1 MEKRLPLE
9 TTLNQETPEGQE
21 IISIYRPE
29 DHREVVERYERP
41 LPQGLCQTPAPV
53 PKKKSRRGLWIFL
66 GILLT
71 AILLSAG
78 AWALNEYLE
87 PEEDVWEGSWETFS
101 KDEEEITIP
110 SYPYG
115 QGAELHLTA
124 ERGEKRTPQEVYAA
138 VNPAVVLVAAE
149 LDHGASL
156 GTGVIFRE
164 DGYLITNYHVV
175 EGGRDCMVMLNSGLS
190 IPAAYVAGNAEQD
203 LAVLKV
209 KMTGLPTA
217 TFGDSES
224 LTVGDTVYAIG
235 NPLGMELRGTFTN
248 GIVSAI
254 DRDVLV
260 DGRTMTLIQ
269 TNAAL
274 NSGNSGG
281 PLVDEYGHVVGI
293 NVIKMSSEYS
303 SVEGLGFAIPSASV
317 ERLVN
322 DLLTYG
328 EARPEPL
335 LGMSVRPYSEEVE
348 PGVLGLEI
356 VEVTPEGSADRAG
369 MQKGDYLI
377 AVNGAPVQS
386 SRDVFRARRQLHL
399 GDQLPLTLWRDGER
413 LEIVLDLD
421 TPVGDQ

>member
-1 MEKRLPLE
+1 MGERQLLDTE
-9 TTLNQETPEGQE
+9 RNQEMPKEGQE
-21 IISIYRPE
+21 IVHIYRPE
-29 DHREVVERYERP
+29 ERREVVECYART
-41 LPQGLCQTPAPV
+41 LPRRLLPVPAPR
-53 PKKKSRRGLWIFL
+53 KKSRKGLWIFL
-66 GILLT
+66 GLLLAAVLLT
-71 AILLSAG
+71 AGS
-78 AWALNEYLE
+78 WAVNAYWDSDEE
-87 PEEDVWEGSWETFS
+87 PWEGSWETLT
-101 KDEEEITIP
+101 KNEREITIP

-115 QGAELHLTA
+115 QGVELHLSA
-124 ERGEKRTPQEVYAA
+124 ERGEKRTPQQVYAD
-138 VNPAVVLVAAE
+138 VNPAVVLVAVE
-149 LDHGASL
+149 LNNGASV

-175 EGGRDCMVMLNSGLS
+175 EGGSDCMAMLNNGLS
-190 IPAAYVAGNAEQD
+190 VPAAFVAGNAEQD
-203 LAVLKV
+203 LAVLK
-209 KMTGLPTA
+209 MEMRGLPVA

-260 DGRTMTLIQ
+260 DGRTMNLIQ

-281 PLVDEYGHVVGI
+281 PLVDEYGHVIGI

-303 SVEGLGFAIPSASV
+303 SIEGLGFAIPSASV

-322 DLLTYG
+322 DLLTFG
-328 EARPEPL
+328 EVQPEPL
-335 LGMSVRPYSEEVE
+335 LGMAVRPYTEDLGGAVM
-348 PGVLGLEI
+348 GLEI

-369 MQKGDYLI
+369 MQVGDYLI
-377 AVNGAPVQS
+377 AVNGAPVKS

-399 GDQLPLTLWRDGER
+399 GDQLPLTLWREGER
-413 LEIVLDLD
+413 VEIVLDLD
-421 TPVGDQ
+421 TPVGDD